1 MNEWVLRNTPVVK
14 RMAVSSRKITRR
26 ITKEKLANVRDTWW
40 RDSGQCLTIILE
52 ISVGIDDRLTNIEL
66 R

>member
-14 RMAVSSRKITRR
+14 RMAVSSCK

-66 R
+66 C